1 MSNPFPRG
9 DVDTSTARAFAAR
22 TRHHGAPL
30 RRDFLKR
37 VDGERSPV
45 ETLMN
50 ASRGVGG
57 GRGGRTRLAVLL
69 TALWVN
75 SSDDHSSTRPARWW
89 AEMIGEPDPSA
100 AARKITTTLRE
111 LDRRGFLAL
120 TENAG
125 GTPPTVTLL
134 DERGGGEPYV
144 RPDGTTGAYFRIPE
158 QLWTTGLIAR
168 LSGPGLV
175 MYLATL
181 YYHHRDDHGVAPP
194 VWFVGKS
201 FHARHGLSEDT
212 RLDGL
217 RNLEDN
223 GAVYVDTVS
232 IDNTGNRGQRTYSRR
247 LFTLLPAYEPPLPQ
261 SLPPYGS
268 TAPGA
273 ESSARNSTGTVPP
286 RKRRSAF

>member
-1 MSNPFPRG
+1 MSNPFLRG

-89 AEMIGEPDPSA
+89 AEMIGEPDPST

-144 RPDGTTGAYFRIPE
+144 RPDGTTGSYFRIPE

-223 GAVYVDTVS
+223 GVVYVDTVS

-247 LFTLLPAYEPPLPQ
+247 LFSLLPAYQPPLPD
-261 SLPPYGS
+261 SLPPARRSS
-268 TAPGA
+268 TPDKSAPTDA
-273 ESSARNSTGTVPP
+273 TPEPP
-286 RKRRSAF
+286 RRRRRDAV

>member
-1 MSNPFPRG
+1 MSNPSLRG
-9 DVDTSTARAFAAR
+9 DVDTSTARTFAAR

-30 RRDFLKR
+30 RRGFLMR
-37 VDGERSPV
+37 LDGERSPV

-75 SSDDHSSTRPARWW
+75 SGGDYSSTRPARWW
-89 AEMIGEPDPSA
+89 AEMIGEPDPVA

-111 LDRRGFLAL
+111 LNRRGFLVL
-120 TENAG
+120 TEGAG
-125 GTPPTVTLL
+125 GVPATVTLL
-134 DERGGGEPYV
+134 DERGSGEPYT

-181 YYHHRDDHGVAPP
+181 YYHHRNDQGVAPP

-201 FHARHGLSEDT
+201 FHERHGLSEDT

-223 GAVYVDTVS
+223 GAVYVDTIS

-247 LFTLLPAYEPPLPQ
+247 LFTLLPAYEPPRPE
-261 SLPPYGS
+261 SLPPADDADSQSS
-268 TAPGA
+268 TRSGGA
-273 ESSARNSTGTVPP
+273 GPP
-286 RKRRSAF
+286 RERRTAF

>member
-1 MSNPFPRG
+1 MSNPIPRG
-9 DVDTSTARAFAAR
+9 AVDASAARAFAAR
-22 TRHHGAPL
+22 TRHRGAPL
-30 RRDFLKR
+30 RRDFLMR
-37 VDGERSPV
+37 LDGERSPV

-75 SSDDHSSTRPARWW
+75 SSGDYSSTRPARWW
-89 AEMIGEPDPSA
+89 AEMIGEPDPST

-111 LDRRGFLAL
+111 LNRRGFLAL
-120 TENAG
+120 TEGAG
-125 GTPPTVTLL
+125 GVPATVTLL
-134 DERGGGEPYV
+134 DERGSGEPYT

-181 YYHHRDDHGVAPP
+181 YYHHRNDQGVAPP

-201 FHARHGLSEDT
+201 FHERHGLSEDT

-223 GAVYVDTVS
+223 GVVYVDTIS

-247 LFTLLPAYEPPLPQ
+247 LFTLLPAYEPPLPD
-261 SLPPYGS
+261 SLPPALRS
-268 TAPGA
+268 NTRDQ
-273 ESSARNSTGTVPP
+273 SVPLDTTP
-286 RKRRSAF
+286 EPTRRRRRSAF